1 MSSMSDTSHFEKP
14 SLNDLKWKISYISSS
29 GWNVKRQKCQ
39 NDRSFLKWKTSYIDI
54 CFKRKT
60 FLHRQKLLK
69 WKFLTSTEVF
79 MLHRQKFLKWKTF
92 TSTEVFKM
100 ISSSSSSSSYRTPII
115 IIITF
120 RSHHHHHIVIWPQ
133 HDPTTDLVSPYQP
146 HVILPHLTSSLI
158 LNHHNFISHLNWP
171 RPPNVS
177 LGVYNIKYCIYIH
190 PRSHVL
196 TRKYDMIE
204 ELRIEYHFI
213 YFYF

>member
-1 MSSMSDTSHFEKP
+1 MRGERETEARGERES
-14 SLNDLKWKISYISSS
+14 
-29 GWNVKRQKCQ
+29 KRYKQTLIK
-39 NDRSFLKWKTSYIDI
+39 KKEIK
-54 CFKRKT
+54 KR
-60 FLHRQKLLK
+60 H
-69 WKFLTSTEVF
+69 LTSTEVF
-79 MLHRQKFLKWKTF
+79 KW
-92 TSTEVFKM
+92 
-100 ISSSSSSSSYRTPII
+100 Y
-115 IIITF
+115 
-120 RSHHHHHIVIWPQ
+120 HHHHSMIIIAIVPPLSSPS
-133 HDPTTDLVSPYQP
+133 HSDPIILITSLSDPITDLVSLYQP
-146 HVILPHLTSSLI
+146 HLILPHLTSSLI

>member
-14 SLNDLKWKISYISSS
+14 SLNDLKWKFSYISSS
-29 GWNVKRQKCQ
+29 GGWNVKRQKCQ

-100 ISSSSSSSSYRTPII
+100 ISSSSSSSSYRTY
-115 IIITF
+115 
-120 RSHHHHHIVIWPQ
+120 SHYHHHHIPI
-133 HDPTTDLVSPYQP
+133 
-146 HVILPHLTSSLI
+146 TSSSSYRDLI
-158 LNHHNFISHLNWP
+158 TTWSHHWSRFTLSTSCHPTSSHIITD
-171 RPPNVS
+171 S
-177 LGVYNIKYCIYIH
+177 E
-190 PRSHVL
+190 SS
-196 TRKYDMIE
+196 
-204 ELRIEYHFI
+204 
-213 YFYF
+213 